1 MDNFCIEYLRQV
13 YMENPMAGQE
23 LVRLNRHLI
32 ESPVRPQELNIKAA
46 DTKKKKKKGKRR

>member
-32 ESPVRPQELNIKAA
+32 ESPVRPQELNITAA